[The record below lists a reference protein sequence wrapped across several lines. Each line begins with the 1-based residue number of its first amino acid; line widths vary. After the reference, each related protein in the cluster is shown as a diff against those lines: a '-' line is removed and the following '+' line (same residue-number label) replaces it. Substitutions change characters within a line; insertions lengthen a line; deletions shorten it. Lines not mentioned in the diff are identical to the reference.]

1 MRLHYLLALVPLL
14 WIGACQPLEQEGM
27 EPSAVDPGLI
37 PLDSLPAEWGNL
49 VAVIPRVARDGP
61 TDWYELWFSEPT
73 SGRITLVPVYRPE
86 LRYPSSSVYVI
97 ERAPAGTE
105 TVAPESGP

>member
-1 MRLHYLLALVPLL
+1 MRLYYVLALVPLL
-14 WIGACQPLEQEGM
+14 WIGACQPLEKETK
-27 EPSAVDPGLI
+27 EPSAVASGLI

-49 VAVIPRVARDGP
+49 VAVIPRVGRDGP

-73 SGRITLVPVYRPE
+73 SGRITLVPVHRPE
-86 LRYPSSSVYVI
+86 LRYPSSSVYVV
-97 ERAPAGTE
+97 ERAPARTE

>member
-14 WIGACQPLEQEGM
+14 SIGACQPLEKESS
-27 EPSAVDPGLI
+27 EPSVVDPSLI
-37 PLDSLPAEWGNL
+37 PLDSLPAEWGKL

-86 LRYPSSSVYVI
+86 LRYPPSSVYVV
-97 ERAPAGTE
+97 ERTPARTE